1 MSLLLDALKRSEQ
14 EREQTLEGRLSHAG
28 PPPGLAHART
38 PWAVIVALLLCVNVG
53 LIAVWFN
60 ASRRTAS
67 SHLVKAPAQAAPA
80 TPHHVRSLAREAA
93 LGVTA
98 PGASAAPEPVAPAPV
113 PEAAQ
118 TGTAAA
124 STATAKPSVAAPNDA
139 PPLETLPQSVQH
151 QLPELQME
159 IHVYAPDP
167 AKRFVMINMHRYV
180 EGDRLADGPKVI
192 SITPDGVVLRY
203 RGQTFLLPVRE

>member
-28 PPPGLAHART
+28 PAPGLAHART

-60 ASRRTAS
+60 ASRRTLPARS
-67 SHLVKAPAQAAPA
+67 TAPVLAAPA
-80 TPHHVRSLAREAA
+80 VPHQVRSLAREAA
-93 LGVTA
+93 LGATA
-98 PGASAAPEPVAPAPV
+98 PAAATTPAPAHESAPT
-113 PEAAQ
+113 Q
-118 TGTAAA
+118 TAAA
-124 STATAKPSVAAPNDA
+124 STAAVKPSVAGPDDA

-180 EGDRLADGPKVI
+180 EGDTLADGPKVV

-203 RGQTFLLPVRE
+203 RGQTFLLPVRQ

>member
-28 PPPGLAHART
+28 RAPGLARTRT
-38 PWAVIVALLLCVNVG
+38 PWAVIIALLLCVNIG
-53 LIAVWFN
+53 LLAIWFDSSRHKV
-60 ASRRTAS
+60 ASQRVEAS
-67 SHLVKAPAQAAPA
+67 VPA
-80 TPHHVRSLAREAA
+80 TLAVPHEVRSLAREAA

-98 PGASAAPEPVAPAPV
+98 QTAGATPAPAPQAVAAGTTAASSSAPKASAAAP
-113 PEAAQ
+113 
-118 TGTAAA
+118 G
-124 STATAKPSVAAPNDA
+124 DA

-180 EGDRLADGPKVI
+180 EGDTLADGPKVV
-192 SITPDGVVLRY
+192 SITADGVVLRY
-203 RGQTFLLPVRE
+203 QGQTFLLPVRE